1 MGVYDKIKLTYAC
14 CLSILEYHLFM
25 QMHARRAAV
34 FVIISVKGNLSS
46 ERYMAA

>member
-14 CLSILEYHLFM
+14 CLSILEYLFM